1 MNEENEGIEPKPE
14 KGEDEAADT
23 GLGSE
28 DAGAVDERLE
38 GDGLVVAAGLGVN
51 PVACAGES
59 GNGPKPEKPDGGT
72 GIVAGVELGG
82 LTKEIGAAGTE
93 GLLGGLGALFVLA
106 GGDLP
111 S

>member
-1 MNEENEGIEPKPE
+1 MNGENEGIEPKPE

-38 GDGLVVAAGLGVN
+38 GDVLVVAAGLGVN
-51 PVACAGES
+51 PVAGES
-59 GNGPKPEKPDGGT
+59 ENGPKPEKPDGGT

-106 GGDLP
+106 GGNLP